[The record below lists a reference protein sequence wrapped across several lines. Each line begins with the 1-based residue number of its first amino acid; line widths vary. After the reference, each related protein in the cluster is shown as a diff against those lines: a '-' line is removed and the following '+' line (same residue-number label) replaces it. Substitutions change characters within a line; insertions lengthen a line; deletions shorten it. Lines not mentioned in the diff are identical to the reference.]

1 VAGPFDRFCGF
12 CGFELIRGE
21 PRSRLWRLWQ
31 VALLALL
38 ATGLGYGLWAAG
50 VPSALVG
57 GVRALLSPP
66 ATSVEPSAGY
76 GNRVL
81 AVGYSVPGDW
91 AAIDLSTG
99 ASPQPIVVLSRSP
112 LDRSAAADS
121 GGDLTMVDHIQ
132 STVMAMSR
140 PTAGTT
146 VVADARDPV
155 VALTTE
161 VAPLVAAPPPG
172 LKVEVT
178 EPVHAA
184 TVGNRSGAVV
194 VLKLTRGDAVTY
206 LRRALVY
213 APRPGVAAIFQVD
226 ALEPAA
232 EWPAVDTSA
241 VATVIR
247 SLNFE

>member
-1 VAGPFDRFCGF
+1 
-12 CGFELIRGE
+12 
-21 PRSRLWRLWQ
+21 
-31 VALLALL
+31 
-38 ATGLGYGLWAAG
+38 
-50 VPSALVG
+50 
-57 GVRALLSPP
+57 
-66 ATSVEPSAGY
+66 Y

-121 GGDLTMVDHIQ
+121 GGDLTRVDHIQ

-140 PTAGTT
+140 PAAGTT
-146 VVADARDPV
+146 VVAHARDPV
-155 VALTTE
+155 VALTTA

-194 VLKLTRGDAVTY
+194 VLKLTRGDAVTS

-232 EWPAVDTSA
+232 EW
-241 VATVIR
+241 
-247 SLNFE
+247 

>member
-1 VAGPFDRFCGF
+1 
-12 CGFELIRGE
+12 
-21 PRSRLWRLWQ
+21 
-31 VALLALL
+31 
-38 ATGLGYGLWAAG
+38 AAG
-50 VPSALVG
+50 GRPGLRSLGSRGAVG
-57 GVRALLSPP
+57 ARGRVRALLRPP
-66 ATSVEPSAGY
+66 GPSVEPRAGY
-76 GNRVL
+76 GKRVL
-81 AVGYSVPGDW
+81 AVGYLDPGHW
-91 AAIDLSTG
+91 AAIGLSTG
-99 ASPQPIVVLSRSP
+99 PGPPPGRVLSRSSVG
-112 LDRSAAADS
+112 RAAAS
-121 GGDLTMVDHIQ
+121 GGDLTRVDHIQ

-140 PTAGTT
+140 PAAGTT

-213 APRPGVAAIFQVD
+213 APRPGVAAIFQVA
-226 ALEPAA
+226 AL
-232 EWPAVDTSA
+232 
-241 VATVIR
+241 
-247 SLNFE
+247 

>member
-1 VAGPFDRFCGF
+1 MKTQQAGLAAPTLCPRCDASAPAVNGERPADRCPFCSLQLSWCGNCRGVAGPFDRFCGF

-31 VALLALL
+31 GGLLALL
-38 ATGLGYGLWAAG
+38 GAGLGCGLRAAG
-50 VPSALVG
+50 GPAG
-57 GVRALLSPP
+57 GVRALWSPP

-121 GGDLTMVDHIQ
+121 GGDLTRVDHIQ

-140 PTAGTT
+140 PAAGTT

-161 VAPLVAAPPPG
+161 VPP
-172 LKVEVT
+172 
-178 EPVHAA
+178 
-184 TVGNRSGAVV
+184 
-194 VLKLTRGDAVTY
+194 
-206 LRRALVY
+206 
-213 APRPGVAAIFQVD
+213 
-226 ALEPAA
+226 
-232 EWPAVDTSA
+232 
-241 VATVIR
+241 
-247 SLNFE
+247 